1 MIKKQIFSTPLLVS
15 ALAGCTLLISGC
27 TLAPTYQRP
36 AAPINGQWPSGPAYA
51 GDVAQTSAAQSS
63 VQGAAADIGWRE
75 FFADARLQKLIE
87 LALANNRD
95 LRVAA
100 LKVEQTRAQYQIKR
114 ADLLPSISA
123 TAAGSR
129 QHTPADL
136 SSSGREATSSQYSA
150 GLGFTA
156 FELDLFGRVQS
167 LKNEAL
173 ETYFASQSAR
183 TSAEITLVAEVANQY
198 LTLRA
203 LDEQLALAHRTLEAQ
218 QNSLQLTQKRF
229 DVGNVSGLDVAS
241 AQTQVETAKANLA
254 ALAQQRAQAENALTL
269 LVGQP
274 LPTDLAAGQPFKAQG
289 LLTDLPAGL
298 PSDLLE
304 RRPDI
309 IEAEHQLKAANAN
322 IGAARA
328 AFFPSISLTGSFG
341 SASRELGNLF
351 KPGQLAWSFVPQIS
365 LPIFE
370 AGRNIAGLDL
380 SKVNKQIA
388 VAQYEKSIQAAFREV
403 SDALTARAMLEQQ
416 IAAQEGLE
424 KATAQRYQ
432 LAELRYRNGVD
443 SYLTLLDAQRSLYS
457 AQQGLIQARL
467 ARLTNLVTLYKAL
480 GGGWQEQTVVKPAS

>member
-1 MIKKQIFSTPLLVS
+1 MTKPILTM
-15 ALAGCTLLISGC
+15 TLLASVLAGC

-36 AAPINGQWPSGPAYA
+36 IAPVNSQWPSGPAY
-51 GDVAQTSAAQSS
+51 GGKVAQPVAQN
-63 VQGAAADIGWRE
+63 VKAADIGWRD
-75 FFADARLQKLIE
+75 FFADARLQKLVE

-95 LRVAA
+95 LRVAT
-100 LKVEQTRAQYQIKR
+100 LKVERTRAQYQIQR
-114 ADLLPSISA
+114 ADLFPTIKATGSA
-123 TAAGSR
+123 TR
-129 QHTPADL
+129 QHSPADL
-136 SSSGREATSSQYSA
+136 SATGQAGVSSQYSA

-167 LKNEAL
+167 LKDEAL
-173 ETYFASQSAR
+173 EKFFASESAR
-183 TSAEITLVAEVANQY
+183 TTAEITLVAEVANQY

-203 LDEQLALAHRTLEAQ
+203 LDEQLALTHRTLIAQ
-218 QNSLQLTQKRF
+218 QSSYELTQKRF
-229 DVGNVSGLDVAS
+229 DVGNVSGLDLSS
-241 AQTQVETAKANLA
+241 AQTLVETAKANLA
-254 ALAQQRAQAENALTL
+254 AVAQQRAQAENALTL
-269 LVGQP
+269 LVGQT
-274 LPTDLAAGQPFKAQG
+274 LPADLPAGQPFNAQG

-328 AFFPSISLTGSFG
+328 AFFPSISLTGSYG
-341 SASRELGNLF
+341 SASRQLGNLF
-351 KPGQLAWSFVPQIS
+351 KPGQLAWNFMPQIS

-370 AGRNIAGLDL
+370 AGKNIAGLDL
-380 SKVNKQIA
+380 SNVNKKIA
-388 VAQYEKSIQAAFREV
+388 AAQYEKAVQGAFREV
-403 SDALTARAMLEQQ
+403 ADALAARAMLEQQ
-416 IAAQEGLE
+416 IAAQEALE
-424 KATAQRYQ
+424 KATAQRYK

-480 GGGWQEQTVVKPAS
+480 GGGWQETAAKPGT